1 MSEQRPAIA
10 IGSVG
15 TGGDR
20 IAQDV
25 TAGLATA
32 AAGATRSMRIDT
44 LRLTLPAGASR
55 AEITREIRRALD
67 RAARDGR

>member
-1 MSEQRPAIA
+1 MSAQRPAIV

-32 AAGATRSMRIDT
+32 AAGATRSMQIDT